1 MSDINS
7 MSPAH
12 ASCAPA
18 SGLPA
23 SALGRSRRV
32 DTLLLERWDSDPHRA
47 ALIDPDTGTV
57 VTASDLK
64 ERVLWVARALRER
77 GVRSGD
83 LVVVHQERSVAF
95 VVSILGVLF
104 AGGAQVALDVNDP
117 TERTLETIADC
128 GPRMIVT
135 GPASRLAA
143 TVPVLVV
150 TGEERDRDQPE
161 FRDEP
166 DALDADQPAVV
177 LYTSGST
184 GRPKAS
190 LISHGA
196 LVSRLSA
203 LQGTHPLGA
212 DDRIIHHT
220 TCTFDMFLIE
230 TYWPLLAGAGVVIAA
245 PGRQR
250 DADYLARLIQ
260 ECDVTTF
267 YCVVSLLELFL
278 LARPPGE
285 RYDGLKRVLTG
296 GEPLSPELV
305 KRFHSRSTASL
316 TNLYG
321 PSECTIYSTAWECP
335 RDPELDMVLIGSAIE
350 ETSLWILDP
359 DGKPVAD
366 GEIGELYIGGAGLA
380 LGYLNRPELTTERFV
395 PDHLGEPGGRLY
407 RSGDLVRTHPSGA
420 LEFHGRIDRQ
430 VKIRGVRIE
439 PGEIESAALRCAG
452 VRQAAVIAQ
461 GHGVEKRL
469 VAFLVA
475 ESGTDGTG
483 LVPTVREHLRTL
495 LPGRVVPSAIQ
506 VVDRLPLTANGKL
519 DGALL
524 VRWAADSA
532 ADELPDIDAID
543 SDGPLEDVV
552 ENVWRAVLRTADIDK
567 DADFFD
573 IGGDS
578 FKAVRIVEKM
588 QHLLGVA
595 IPLETL
601 LQEPTVH
608 DFVTGLRRLTEQEQ
622 AC

>member
-1 MSDINS
+1 

-12 ASCAPA
+12 TSRGAASDQP
-18 SGLPA
+18 G
-23 SALGRSRRV
+23 SAFGRSRRV
-32 DTLLLERWDSDPHRA
+32 DTLLLERWDRDPHRA
-47 ALIDPDTGTV
+47 ALIDPDTGGV

-77 GVRSGD
+77 GVRPGD

-117 TERTLETIADC
+117 PERTLETIADC
-128 GPRMIVT
+128 APRLLIT

-143 TVPVLVV
+143 AVPVLVV
-150 TGEERDRDQPE
+150 TGEERDRDEPA
-161 FRDEP
+161 FRDELG
-166 DALDADQPAVV
+166 ALDADQPAVV

-203 LQGTHPLGA
+203 MQGTHPLGA

-230 TYWPLLAGAGVVIAA
+230 TYWPLLAGATVVIAA

-250 DADYLARLIQ
+250 DADYLARLIR
-260 ECDVTTF
+260 ECDITTF

-278 LARPPGE
+278 LARDPAE

-321 PSECTIYSTAWECP
+321 PSECTIYCTAWECP
-335 RDPELDMVLIGSAIE
+335 RDPELDTVLIGSAVE

-366 GEIGELYIGGAGLA
+366 GEAGELYIGGAGLA

-420 LEFHGRIDRQ
+420 LEFLGRIDRQ

-461 GHGVEKRL
+461 GHGLEKRL

-475 ESGTDGTG
+475 EAGTDGST
-483 LVPTVREHLRTL
+483 LIPTVRAYLRSL
-495 LPGRVVPSAIQ
+495 LPGRLVPSVIQ
-506 VVDRLPLTANGKL
+506 AVDRLPLTANGKL

-524 VRWAADSA
+524 AQWAAGPA
-532 ADELPDIDAID
+532 ADGLPDLGDIDPG
-543 SDGPLEDVV
+543 GPLEAVV
-552 ENVWRAVLRTADIDK
+552 EQVWRAVLETADIDP

-578 FKAVRIVEKM
+578 FKAVRIVEET
-588 QHLLGVA
+588 QRLLAVT

-608 DFVTGLRRLTEQEQ
+608 SFSTALRRLTEQEQ
-622 AC
+622 TC

>member
-1 MSDINS
+1 

-12 ASCAPA
+12 ASREAA
-18 SGLPA
+18 SDQPG
-23 SALGRSRRV
+23 SAFGRSHRV
-32 DTLLLERWDSDPHRA
+32 DTLLLERWDRDPHRA
-47 ALIDPDTGTV
+47 ALIDPDTGGV

-77 GVRSGD
+77 GVRPGD

-117 TERTLETIADC
+117 PERTLETIADC
-128 GPRMIVT
+128 APRLLIT

-143 TVPVLVV
+143 AVPVLVV
-150 TGEERDRDQPE
+150 TGEERDRDEPA
-161 FRDEP
+161 FRDELGG
-166 DALDADQPAVV
+166 LDADQPAVV

-203 LQGTHPLGA
+203 MQGTHPLGA

-230 TYWPLLAGAGVVIAA
+230 TYWPLLAGATVVIAA

-250 DADYLARLIQ
+250 DADYLARLIR
-260 ECDVTTF
+260 ECDITTF

-278 LARPPGE
+278 LARDPAE

-321 PSECTIYSTAWECP
+321 PSECTIYCTAWECP
-335 RDPELDMVLIGSAIE
+335 RDPELDTVLIGSAVE

-366 GEIGELYIGGAGLA
+366 GEAGELYIGGAGLA

-420 LEFHGRIDRQ
+420 LEFLGRVDRQ

-461 GHGVEKRL
+461 GHGLEKRL

-475 ESGTDGTG
+475 EPGTDGTT
-483 LVPTVREHLRTL
+483 LVPTVRAYLRSL
-495 LPGRVVPSAIQ
+495 LPGRLVPSVIQ
-506 VVDRLPLTANGKL
+506 AVDRLPLTANGKL

-524 VRWAADSA
+524 AQWAPGPAADG
-532 ADELPDIDAID
+532 LPDLGDIDPG
-543 SDGPLEDVV
+543 GPLEGVV
-552 ENVWRAVLRTADIDK
+552 EQVWRAVLETADIDP

-578 FKAVRIVEKM
+578 FKAVRIVEET
-588 QHLLGVA
+588 QRLLAVT

-608 DFVTGLRRLTEQEQ
+608 SFSTALRRLTEQEQ
-622 AC
+622 TC

>member
-1 MSDINS
+1 MES
-7 MSPAH
+7 
-12 ASCAPA
+12 
-18 SGLPA
+18 
-23 SALGRSRRV
+23 
-32 DTLLLERWDSDPHRA
+32 WDRDPQRA
-47 ALIDPDTGTV
+47 ALIDPATGTV

-77 GVRSGD
+77 GVRPGD

-95 VVSILGVLF
+95 VVSILGVLL

-117 TERTLETIADC
+117 SARTLATIADC
-128 GPRMIVT
+128 APRLLVT
-135 GPASRLAA
+135 GPDSRLAA
-143 TVPVLVV
+143 PVPVLVV
-150 TGEERDRDQPE
+150 TGEERDRDEPS

-166 DALDADQPAVV
+166 DGLNADQPAVV

-203 LQGTHPLGA
+203 LQGTHPLGEH
-212 DDRIIHHT
+212 DRIIHHT
-220 TCTFDMFLIE
+220 PCTFDMFLVE
-230 TYWPLLAGAGVVIAA
+230 TYWPLLAGATVVIAA

-250 DADYLARLIQ
+250 DADYLAHLIR
-260 ECDVTTF
+260 EYGITTF

-278 LARPPGE
+278 LTRDQGE

-305 KRFHSRSTASL
+305 KRLHSRSTASL

-321 PSECTIYSTAWECP
+321 PSECTIYCTAWECP
-335 RDPELDMVLIGSAIE
+335 RDPELDTVLIGSAVA
-350 ETSLWILDP
+350 ETSLWVLGP
-359 DGKPVAD
+359 DGEQVAD
-366 GEIGELYIGGAGLA
+366 GEAGELYIGGAGLA
-380 LGYLNRPELTTERFV
+380 LGYLNRPELTRERFV

-407 RSGDLVRTHPSGA
+407 RSGDLVRTHPSGV
-420 LEFHGRIDRQ
+420 LEFLGRVDRQ

-439 PGEIESAALRCAG
+439 PGEIESVALRCAG

-461 GHGVEKRL
+461 GRGSAKRL
-469 VAFLVA
+469 VAFVVGEPGA
-475 ESGTDGTG
+475 DAAK
-483 LVPTVREHLRTL
+483 LVPTVRAHLRSV
-495 LPGRVVPSAIQ
+495 LPSRLVPSVIQ
-506 VVDRLPLTANGKL
+506 VVDRLPLTTNGKL

-524 VRWAADSA
+524 AHWAAGAA
-532 ADELPDIDAID
+532 ADELPDIDGIET
-543 SDGPLEDVV
+543 DGPLEDVV
-552 ENVWRAVLRTADIDK
+552 AQVWRAVLRTADIDR

-578 FKAVRIVEKM
+578 FKAVRIVQET
-588 QHLLGVA
+588 QRLLAVTA
-595 IPLETL
+595 PLETL
-601 LQEPTVH
+601 LQEPTVRSFSTALH
-608 DFVTGLRRLTEQEQ
+608 RLIEQEQ